1 MKNIYFNHD
10 GNTDDL
16 VSLLLLLQ
24 APDINLIGV
33 SAIDG
38 DGDVVASCEASR
50 KIIDRFNTFN
60 HKLEVAM
67 SNSRAH
73 HQFPEEW
80 RQSTFT
86 FNSFPILNEH
96 GKINTPA
103 AKNPAH
109 IDMAKKIMAQ
119 DERTTVIM
127 TGPITD
133 LARALDYEPKLANK
147 IDKLYWMGGSL
158 DGHGNVFVPYYD
170 TTQEWNAFWDPEAV
184 ERVWNSDIDI
194 QMVGL
199 ESTEEIPL
207 NDELKQHFASLR
219 RYPAM
224 DLIGLGYSLIISSQ
238 PGNQYY
244 LWDVLTTLSA
254 LYPDLVETRKAKS
267 YVLTEGAAA
276 GRLVESEKGRP
287 MTLVTK
293 ADKDAFFKKFD
304 ELALS
309 ANFK

>member
-33 SAIDG
+33 GVIDG
-38 DGDVVASCEASR
+38 DGAIEGSGEASR
-50 KIIDRFNTFN
+50 RIIDRFNTHN
-60 HKLEVAM
+60 HDLEVAY
-67 SNSRAH
+67 STSRAH
-73 HQFPEEW
+73 HQFPEAW
-80 RQSTFT
+80 RESAFT
-86 FNSFPILNEH
+86 FANFPILNEL
-96 GKINTPA
+96 GAMKTKKA
-103 AKNPAH
+103 TVPAH

-119 DERTTVIM
+119 DDKTTLIM

-133 LARALDYEPKLANK
+133 LARALDYEPKLSEK

-184 ERVWNSDIDI
+184 ARVWESDLDI

-207 NDELKQHFASLR
+207 NDELRQHFASLR
-219 RYPAM
+219 RYPAF
-224 DLIGLGYSLIISSQ
+224 DLIGQGYSLILSSQ

-254 LYPDLVETRKAKS
+254 LYPELVESRKTKS
-267 YVLTEGAAA
+267 VVITEGKAS
-276 GRLVESEKGRP
+276 GRLVEDEDGHP

-304 ELALS
+304 ELAKS
-309 ANFK
+309 AVLK

>member
-86 FNSFPILNEH
+86 FNSFPILNEQARLILQLP
-96 GKINTPA
+96 KIP
-103 AKNPAH
+103 P
-109 IDMAKKIMAQ
+109 ILIWLKK
-119 DERTTVIM
+119 
-127 TGPITD
+127 
-133 LARALDYEPKLANK
+133 L
-147 IDKLYWMGGSL
+147 W
-158 DGHGNVFVPYYD
+158 
-170 TTQEWNAFWDPEAV
+170 
-184 ERVWNSDIDI
+184 
-194 QMVGL
+194 
-199 ESTEEIPL
+199 
-207 NDELKQHFASLR
+207 LK
-219 RYPAM
+219 M
-224 DLIGLGYSLIISSQ
+224 
-238 PGNQYY
+238 
-244 LWDVLTTLSA
+244 
-254 LYPDLVETRKAKS
+254 
-267 YVLTEGAAA
+267 
-276 GRLVESEKGRP
+276 KGQ
-287 MTLVTK
+287 L
-293 ADKDAFFKKFD
+293 
-304 ELALS
+304 
-309 ANFK
+309 